1 MPSKTITSAEQWQ
14 TVVQT
19 TIKHESVTFSH
30 LVHEADAEG
39 GRAGAAASEALQ
51 QQFSLS
57 KEQAEGVLN
66 MSLRRLTSL
75 EANRLQE
82 ESQQLH
88 ARFAAHYH
96 APHAIKLGMT
106 QTYDHI
112 YAKLLYDAGSTLKYQ
127 PVVDAASRLS
137 DFGISSRVHGPAL
150 HADLSGLQSRV
161 AESTF

>member
-14 TVVQT
+14 TVVQP

-75 EANRLQE
+75 ETNRLQE
-82 ESQQLH
+82 ESQQL
-88 ARFAAHYH
+88 
-96 APHAIKLGMT
+96 HAIKLGMT

-112 YAKLLYDAGSTLKYQ
+112 YAKLLYDAGSSLKY
-127 PVVDAASRLS
+127 
-137 DFGISSRVHGPAL
+137 
-150 HADLSGLQSRV
+150 
-161 AESTF
+161 